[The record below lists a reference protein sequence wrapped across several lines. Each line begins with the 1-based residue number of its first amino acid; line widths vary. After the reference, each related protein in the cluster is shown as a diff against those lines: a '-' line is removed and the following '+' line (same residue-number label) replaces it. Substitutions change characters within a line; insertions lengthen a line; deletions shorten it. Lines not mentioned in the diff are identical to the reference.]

1 MDQFAVNPTDPWREM
16 PTLPGQGVIAE
27 AFAAPGLGAL
37 FHRSATANAGRLAL
51 WTEAGSLTYA
61 ALLDQAARLA
71 GPLIKAGLADGT
83 QRCGILG
90 DRGMVDFVGIV
101 GALLARNT
109 YVPMNLRHPAQR
121 LARIVAEADIA
132 SLVVGHAGLQTA
144 RGLLESA
151 PQALLVLLPEC
162 DNVPESLREL
172 ARHSYLCRGDLFPP
186 GKLPQGAPDDGAY
199 LLFTSG
205 STGEPKGVLVRHR
218 NALPYLRQAAQR
230 YGIGPDDRC
239 TQLFDLTFDLSVHD
253 MFLCWGAG
261 AGLFRVPDKAR
272 FAPRS
277 FVQRHA
283 LTTWFSVPST
293 AATMLGLRALR
304 PGDFP
309 SLRLSL
315 FCGEALPKRVALAWA
330 DAAPNARI
338 ENIYGPT
345 EATIAITGFPV
356 PSDRAALNDLPEV
369 LPVGTAFP
377 GQHTAVVDARGQPAQ
392 EGELCLAGSQVTDGY
407 WRRPDLTSQRFV
419 RFPWD
424 NDQRVWY
431 RTGDRARID
440 PEFGL
445 RFLGRLDRQAKIA
458 GHRIELQEVEAV
470 LHRAANANA
479 AAIAWPL
486 GADGL
491 ARGIVGFVGQTGRSG
506 AAILDACRRTLPP
519 YAVPSA
525 IHRVEDWPLN
535 SSGKTDHRRLRQI
548 LETSPCQTT
557 TL

>member
-1 MDQFAVNPTDPWREM
+1 MDQLSANPSNPWNKGSA
-16 PTLPGQGVIAE
+16 LPENSVIAG
-27 AFAAPGLGAL
+27 AFATSTLGDL
-37 FHRSATANAGRLAL
+37 FRSAAIQHAGRLAL
-51 WTEAGSLTYA
+51 WTDAVSLTYA
-61 ALLDQAARLA
+61 DLLGQAMRVAH
-71 GPLIKAGLADGT
+71 PLIAAGLADGT

-90 DRGMVDFVGIV
+90 ERGVMDFTGIL

-109 YVPMNLRHPAQR
+109 YVPLNLRHPEQR
-121 LARIVAEADIA
+121 LARIVADADIA
-132 SLVVGHAGLQTA
+132 SLVVGNAGLQAA
-144 RGLLESA
+144 RNLLQSA
-151 PQALLVLLPEC
+151 AHALLVLLPEC
-162 DNVPESLREL
+162 DTVPEFLRTL
-172 ARHSYLCRGDLFPP
+172 PQHSFLCRDELSAPDT
-186 GKLPQGAPDDGAY
+186 LPQGSPDDGAY

-230 YGIGPDDRC
+230 YQIEPDDRC
-239 TQLFDLTFDLSVHD
+239 TQLFDLSFDLSVHD

-261 AGLFRVPDKAR
+261 ASLFRVPDKTR

-277 FVQRHA
+277 FVQRHS

-315 FCGEALPKRVALAWA
+315 FCGEALPKRVALAWS
-330 DAAPNARI
+330 DAAPNSRI

-345 EATIAITGFPV
+345 EATIAITGFALPR
-356 PSDRAALNDLPEV
+356 DRAALNDLPEV
-369 LPVGTAFP
+369 LPVGTAFA
-377 GQHTAVVDARGQPAQ
+377 GQHTAVLDAAGQPAE
-392 EGELCLAGSQVTDGY
+392 EGELCLAGSQLTDGY

-424 NDQRVWY
+424 SEQRLWY
-431 RTGDRARID
+431 RTGDRARTD
-440 PEFGL
+440 PDFGL
-445 RFLGRLDRQAKIA
+445 RFLGRLDRQTKIA

-479 AAIAWPL
+479 AAIAWPF
-486 GADGL
+486 GPDGL
-491 ARGIVGFVGQTGRSG
+491 ARGIVGFVGQTARSTEE
-506 AAILDACRRTLPP
+506 ILGACRAVLPS

-535 SSGKTDHRRLRQI
+535 SSGKTDHRRLQQI
-548 LETSPCQTT
+548 VETKACQTT